1 MRPSLPPLPKWGIAM
16 RPENFFSRMNF
27 CKNTTLLIGLCILFL
42 CAPSWAQASTANNG
56 GVDWAKMR
64 LWAKGMGVAPA
75 GTPQRLAGPMAER
88 AALLDARRNLVEV
101 LEQIYVDSQTTV
113 SDFVTA
119 DDQVR
124 NRVYGVLSRP
134 DVDSMQ
140 VDADGVC
147 EVIVSVPVAGD
158 LAEALKSRIPQ
169 TSPLPASSGKISE
182 PRRIAGTSQQ
192 AAPQTKPQQGVRV
205 EKIVQPQRL
214 SQRKQQ
220 QDQPVRQESLP
231 PSEPKTQPASLTSA
245 DTAPVVPATP
255 PPVVATAP
263 QTPDY
268 TGLVVDAREL
278 GFKPSLMPEL
288 FASGSLFYPGPG
300 MQAKVVSSGRVRYYR
315 SLEQA
320 QQGAMAGSMPLTIRA
335 AGLHDGK
342 NSSLDLDPKDAA
354 LLQSI
359 MRKTDSFLNAGR
371 VAIVF

>member
-1 MRPSLPPLPKWGIAM
+1 MSLNALYSRKKLQLLAGLLLCLSALSLLAPCTAM
-16 RPENFFSRMNF
+16 
-27 CKNTTLLIGLCILFL
+27 
-42 CAPSWAQASTANNG
+42 ATATNNG
-56 GVDWAKMR
+56 GVDWGKKR
-64 LWAKGMGVAPA
+64 LWAKGLGVAPKE
-75 GTPQRLAGPMAER
+75 TPERLAGPMAER

-134 DVDSMQ
+134 DVDSMKI
-140 VDADGVC
+140 DADGVC
-147 EVIVSVPVAGD
+147 EIIVSVPIAGD
-158 LAEALKSRIPQ
+158 LAEAMKARMPQ

-192 AAPQTKPQQGVRV
+192 ATPQPKQQEGVRV
-205 EKIVQPQRL
+205 DKIMQPQRL
-214 SQRKQQ
+214 AGKTQQRTQTARQEPIPVPKSEP
-220 QDQPVRQESLP
+220 QPVVQ
-231 PSEPKTQPASLTSA
+231 TQPA
-245 DTAPVVPATP
+245 PVPSVPAP
-255 PPVVATAP
+255 LPPVVATAP

-278 GFKPSLMPEL
+278 GFKPSLTPQL
-288 FASGSLFYPGPG
+288 FVSDQLLYPGPELNV
-300 MQAKVVSSGRVRYYR
+300 QVVSSGRVRYYR

-335 AGLHDGK
+335 AGLHAENTASLELSPEDG
-342 NSSLDLDPKDAA
+342 A

-359 MRKTDSFLNAGR
+359 KQKPDSFLKAGR